1 MFFSKLFKPEGHP
14 SGMEGCEAFLS
25 HLFLF
30 TSLKVFPRINKK
42 THANLLRGF
51 GDVMANVLLKSARA
65 GSGCHSGAEIH
76 PAED

>member
-1 MFFSKLFKPEGHP
+1 MFFSKLFKPEDHP
-14 SGMEGCEAFLS
+14 SGMEGCEPFLT

-30 TSLKVFPRINKK
+30 TSLKVLPRINKK

-51 GDVMANVLLKSARA
+51 DDVMANVLLKSARA
-65 GSGCHSGAEIH
+65 RSGCHSGAEIH